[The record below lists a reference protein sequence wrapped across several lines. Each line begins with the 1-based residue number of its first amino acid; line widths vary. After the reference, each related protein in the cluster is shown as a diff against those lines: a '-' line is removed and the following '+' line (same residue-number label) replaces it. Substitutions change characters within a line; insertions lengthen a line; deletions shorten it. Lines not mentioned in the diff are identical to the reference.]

1 MGFVE
6 LLTVDIISMDRKN
19 KKLRIV
25 EMRFRVV

>member
-1 MGFVE
+1 MEFVE
-6 LLTVDIISMDRKN
+6 LLTVDDISMDRKN